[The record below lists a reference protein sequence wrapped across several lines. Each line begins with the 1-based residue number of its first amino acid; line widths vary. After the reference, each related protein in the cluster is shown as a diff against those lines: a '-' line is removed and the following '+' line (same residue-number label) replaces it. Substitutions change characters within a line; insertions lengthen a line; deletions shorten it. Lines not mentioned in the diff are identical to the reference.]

1 MIEKFGGIFLAK
13 ALTHPEGT
21 AYEFFSFFLFCFFVS
36 WFHNEPLDLCPEA
49 REFAI
54 RTESAL
60 SLSLFLS
67 VATSQELP
75 PDWSLA
81 ASLVPEIPDD
91 VV

>member
-1 MIEKFGGIFLAK
+1 MN
-13 ALTHPEGT
+13 
-21 AYEFFSFFLFCFFVS
+21 FFPSSSSASLFRGFTMNLWIC
-36 WFHNEPLDLCPEA
+36 A
-49 REFAI
+49 RKQ
-54 RTESAL
+54 ESLRSELNQL